1 VGRPA
6 AGGVGVKALVTG
18 GGGFL
23 GGAVVDAL
31 IARGD
36 DVVSL
41 ARGDYPALR
50 ERGVATVRGDLADP
64 AGARAAVE
72 GVDVV
77 LHVAAKAGIAGTAAE
92 FRHSNVEGTR
102 VLLDACREAGVRR
115 FVFTSTPSVVHTG
128 GDITG
133 GDESLPY
140 ATHFDAPY
148 PETKAESERM
158 VLAANGPD
166 LATVALRPHL
176 VWGPGDTQFVPR
188 ILARARSGRLRFVG
202 DGSAVVD
209 TTYIDDAA
217 RAHLDAADRL
227 APDAAC
233 AGRPYFITS
242 GDPRPVRDLVNGIV
256 VAGGLEPVRRTVPLP
271 VAVAAGAA
279 VESVWRVLERVP
291 GLGDVGEPPMT
302 RFLARQLAT
311 AHWFDIGAARRDLGY
326 VPQVPLDEGF
336 VRLAASLRSAAAR

>member
-1 VGRPA
+1 
-6 AGGVGVKALVTG
+6 VKALVTG

-31 IARGD
+31 LARGD

-50 ERGVATVRGDLADP
+50 ERGVTTLRGDLADP
-64 AGARAAVE
+64 ASARAAVA
-72 GVDVV
+72 GCDVV
-77 LHVAAKAGIAGTAAE
+77 FHVAAKAGIGGTTAA

-102 VLLDACREAGVRR
+102 VLLDACRDAGTRR

-128 GDITG
+128 ADIAG

-140 ATHFDAPY
+140 ATHFDSAY
-148 PETKAESERM
+148 PATKAEAERL
-158 VLAANGPD
+158 VLAASGPD

-176 VWGPGDTQFVPR
+176 VWGPGDTQLVPR
-188 ILARARSGRLRFVG
+188 ILAQARAGRLRFVG
-202 DGSAVVD
+202 DGTAVID
-209 TTYIDDAA
+209 TTYVDDAA

-227 APDAAC
+227 APGAAC
-233 AGRPYFITS
+233 AGRPYFVTS
-242 GDPRPVRDLVNGIV
+242 GDPRPVHELVNGIV
-256 VAGGLEPVRRTVPLP
+256 VAGGLEPVHGTVPLP

-279 VESVWRVLERVP
+279 VEAVWRVLEL
-291 GLGDVGEPPMT
+291 LGPLGAPVGDPPMT

-311 AHWFDIGAARRDLGY
+311 AHWFDISAARRDLGY
-326 VPQVPLDEGF
+326 APQVPLVEGF
-336 VRLAASLRSAAAR
+336 ARLAASLRATSA

>member
-1 VGRPA
+1 
-6 AGGVGVKALVTG
+6 VKALVTG

-31 IARGD
+31 LARGD

-50 ERGVATVRGDLADP
+50 ERGVTTVRGDLTDP
-64 AGARAAVE
+64 AAAQAAVA
-72 GVDVV
+72 GCDVV
-77 LHVAAKAGIAGTAAE
+77 FHVAAKAGIWGTTE
-92 FRHSNVEGTR
+92 QFRHSNVEGTR
-102 VLLDACREAGVRR
+102 VLLDACRDAGITR

-128 GDITG
+128 GDIAG

-140 ATHFDAPY
+140 ATHFDSAY
-148 PETKAESERM
+148 PETKAEAERL

-176 VWGPGDTQFVPR
+176 VWGPGDTQLVPR
-188 ILARARSGRLRFVG
+188 ILDRARSGRLRFVG
-202 DGSAVVD
+202 DGSAVID
-209 TTYIDDAA
+209 TTYVDDAA

-227 APDAAC
+227 AVGADC
-233 AGRPYFITS
+233 AGRPYFVTS

-256 VAGGLEPVRRTVPLP
+256 VAGGLEPVHGTVPLP

-279 VESVWRVLERVP
+279 VEFLWRGLERVI
-291 GLGDVGEPPMT
+291 DVGDPPMT

-311 AHWFDIGAARRDLGY
+311 AHWFDISAARRDLGY
-326 VPQVPLDEGF
+326 VPRVPLDEGF
-336 VRLAASLRSAAAR
+336 ARLRASLR